1 MRRRSPRRTC
11 RSWSAARSSPPR
23 RISWSLLA
31 KPWTC
36 RMTGSWS
43 WPGTSCRAAR
53 AEALERRACACSRKR
68 LTARSSP
75 RMSSQPLPAFWP
87 GTGRTRTDKGVAVL
101 EELENAGEIK
111 KATERLLG
119 AAAARGRLP
128 TPVDDLVRAAGLT
141 EPAESILSESVLRRA
156 PQHIRD
162 AVVPFKFKVKA
173 LLDRKAREIHVAEG
187 VEHRGQRDFKRLHEV
202 GHDIL
207 PSQRKLAYADDYQ
220 IGLASVVDLSELFGA
235 SIHATF
241 RRYVETHRSAMAGIV
256 LDSSPVRRIPLTY
269 HRREAV
275 HSPAWSN
282 RFAAPRSWPSHLHG
296 SDYAFLAAADQT
308 PTCATSS
315 RLEIALPSLD
325 GDRPKLLV
333 ESFSN

>member
-1 MRRRSPRRTC
+1 M
-11 RSWSAARSSPPR
+11 
-23 RISWSLLA
+23 
-31 KPWTC
+31 
-36 RMTGSWS
+36 
-43 WPGTSCRAAR
+43 
-53 AEALERRACACSRKR
+53 
-68 LTARSSP
+68 
-75 RMSSQPLPAFWP
+75 
-87 GTGRTRTDKGVAVL
+87 L

-207 PSQRKLAYADDYQ
+207 PSQRKLAYADDNRTLSWTVNMRFEQAANQAAAELLFQGELFRRIAADYQ

-333 ESFSN
+333 ESFSNSYRLFVLLWQPRREVLKRRRTLVA